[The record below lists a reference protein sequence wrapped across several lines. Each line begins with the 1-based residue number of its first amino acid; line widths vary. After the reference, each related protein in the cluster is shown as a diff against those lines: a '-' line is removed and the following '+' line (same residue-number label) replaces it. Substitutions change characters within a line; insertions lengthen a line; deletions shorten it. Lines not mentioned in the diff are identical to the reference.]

1 MIKQTLT
8 LFRMGLFGAAHG
20 TKRPPFPKLCHI
32 HPTMMLLG
40 TVISYPKKIQKTYKS
55 CETPFEFRRYQHF
68 FYRKSATF
76 VVSRNTDIDCILIHN
91 FNFFIFF
98 ESLQITLINKAVI
111 LMMSAKLD
119 TLGLLKIKVFRNKGY
134 DVSQSYHNKC
144 KKLLYVLLPS
154 RQLHIQS

>member
-1 MIKQTLT
+1 MLHFFCSYWLLSHLQFQFPFPENKKNYIKNWKMIKQTLT

-20 TKRPPFPKLCHI
+20 AKRPPFPKLCHI

-55 CETPFEFRRYQHF
+55 CETPLEFRWYQHF

-91 FNFFIFF
+91 FNFFFF
-98 ESLQITLINKAVI
+98 WVFIDYFNKQ
-111 LMMSAKLD
+111 SCNFD
-119 TLGLLKIKVFRNKGY
+119 
-134 DVSQSYHNKC
+134 DVSKIGY
-144 KKLLYVLLPS
+144 S
-154 RQLHIQS
+154 RLS